1 MGRIRKRKASYG
13 LDKWSFMGVIMAAV
27 LMASREED
35 E

>member
-1 MGRIRKRKASYG
+1 MTTVIAFG
-13 LDKWSFMGVIMAAV
+13 LGMLVGGTFGVIMAGV